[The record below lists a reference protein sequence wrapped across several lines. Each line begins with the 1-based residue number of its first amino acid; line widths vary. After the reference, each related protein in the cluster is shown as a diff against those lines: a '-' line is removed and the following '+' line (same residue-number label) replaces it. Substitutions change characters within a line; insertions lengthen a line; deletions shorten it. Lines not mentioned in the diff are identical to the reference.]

1 MRVRPYAFQI
11 AAGSCAVRT
20 DVMVRVVVARPVKV
34 AMMLAHVRPGHVH
47 LFVQVRSV
55 DRMVAVS
62 FVDNVQAAP
71 HATRIPGPAR
81 PYVRQ
86 AAQIK
91 TVVVMGVAAPAAS
104 VPPV

>member
-1 MRVRPYAFQI
+1 M
-11 AAGSCAVRT
+11 
-20 DVMVRVVVARPVKV
+20 VVARPVKA

-47 LFVQVRSV
+47 PFVQVRSV

-91 TVVVMGVAAPAAS
+91 TVVVMGVAAPVAS
-104 VPPV
+104 VPLV